1 MEVAINNKEVKVK
14 AYPPKLTI
22 YREDYLRLIAYA
34 FEAKGEISGFMKVT
48 QHDDGQGFHIHAPVI
63 FEQECTG
70 VTTDLDTTSVAK
82 FFDDIVRVQNGDPT
96 EYRCWWHS
104 HVDMDVFYSGT
115 DNKSIDE
122 FTEDWGFAIGITV
135 NRKGEIYTRIQYN
148 NPLWIEIENVPLMI
162 KETLADSILDT
173 IKQEVSTLVKEKTYT
188 SISTPTKYK
197 SNYSSDGYPTSY
209 DQTEPYK
216 SGILHN
222 GIWRHEKCGKAWD
235 YDSKSW
241 RFERGRAGLDC
252 EGCDKLFYK
261 LRYNSTVDGFL
272 CKNCYKDAEAMDWHN
287 LDIPSIDVEAY
298 KRLKDNVP
306 KRIPTD
312 VTPIG

>member
-1 MEVAINNKEVKVK
+1 MEVAINIKEVKVK

-22 YREDYLRLIAYA
+22 YREDYLRLVAYA
-34 FEAKGEISGFMKVT
+34 LEAKGEISGFMKVA

-104 HVDMDVFYSGT
+104 HVEMEVFYSGT

-162 KETLADSILDT
+162 KETLSDSVLDK
-173 IKQEVSTLVKEKTYT
+173 IKEDVKNFVKEKTYVVVPVN
-188 SISTPTKYK
+188 SGK
-197 SNYSSDGYPTSY
+197 SDYVDGEYPLYGT
-209 DQTEPYK
+209 TAEPYK
-216 SGILHN
+216 NGILHN
-222 GIWRHEKCGKAWD
+222 GLWRHEKCGKVWD
-235 YDSKSW
+235 YDSRSW
-241 RFERGRAGLDC
+241 RFEKGRAGVDC
-252 EGCDKLFYK
+252 EGCDKLYYK

-272 CKNCYKDAEAMDWHN
+272 CKDCYRDAEAIDWHN
-287 LDIPSIDVEAY
+287 LNVPLVDIEVY
-298 KRLKDNVP
+298 KKHKQDKP
-306 KRIPTD
+306 KRITTV
-312 VTPIG
+312 VTPVG